1 VGVQTGDERL
11 GNQAWP
17 SDVEAAVIRYRMLG
31 GAAAAAVSMMV
42 MTGPAFAC
50 GGLVAPNG
58 TVHLL
63 RTTTLAAYHDGV
75 EHYITSFTF
84 IGAGGAFGSIVPLPA
99 VPTSVERAGSWTLQ
113 RLERETTPVDNDAVG
128 KFEAAA
134 STAGAPAQELLN
146 TTIDALDITVL
157 KGGGPAVGLWA
168 RQHGFT
174 LTPDAPEMLDYYA
187 SRSPIFLAARF
198 DGALVKAKSQTV
210 GDGTPIDITMPL
222 DNPWVPL
229 RILTLGRAPQDTIQ
243 ADVYLLTDH
252 TPALLP
258 APADDNG
265 TSVFVSEPA
274 TTSLLDDLRG
284 DRNMGWIP
292 SSSWLTEVKIA
303 TPAFT
308 LQHDLA
314 VDTTGKRHPSPIRA
328 GLIGANRDDAPVVPP
343 FVPVN
348 TDQGDPGYH
357 WVPWAILGG
366 FVGLAGVLIAAADLI
381 DRRRRPAWR
390 R

>member
-1 VGVQTGDERL
+1 
-11 GNQAWP
+11 
-17 SDVEAAVIRYRMLG
+17 VIRHRVLAAAA
-31 GAAAAAVSMMV
+31 GAAASIVV
-42 MTGPAFAC
+42 MAGPVFAC

-84 IGAGGAFGSIVPLPA
+84 VGAGGAFGSIVPLPA

-113 RLERETTPVDNDAVG
+113 RLERETTPVDADASFG
-128 KFEAAA
+128 GARKSASAAP
-134 STAGAPAQELLN
+134 TTAQELLN

-198 DGALVKAKSQTV
+198 DGALIKAKSQTV

-229 RILTLGRAPQDTIQ
+229 RILTLGRAAQDTIQ
-243 ADVYLLTDH
+243 ADVYLLTDR

-274 TTSLLDDLRG
+274 TSSLLDDLRS
-284 DRNMGWIP
+284 DRNMRWVP
-292 SSSWLTEVKIA
+292 NESWLTEVKIDG
-303 TPAFT
+303 PAFS

-314 VDTTGKRHPSPIRA
+314 VDTSGGRHPSPIRA
-328 GLIGANRDDAPVVPP
+328 GLIGANRDDTPAVAP

-348 TDQGDPGYH
+348 TDVGDDGYH
-357 WVPWAILGG
+357 WVPWAVLGG
-366 FVGLAGVLIAAADLI
+366 FVALVGAFIVAGDVT
-381 DRRRRPAWR
+381 DRRQRAWTKHS
-390 R
+390 